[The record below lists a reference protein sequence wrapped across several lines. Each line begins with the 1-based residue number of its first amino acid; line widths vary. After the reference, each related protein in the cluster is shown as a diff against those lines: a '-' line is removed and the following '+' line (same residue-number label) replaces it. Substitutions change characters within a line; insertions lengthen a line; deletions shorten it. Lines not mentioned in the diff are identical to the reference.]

1 MLSLLLLFWHADR
14 LSRKAV
20 LAYMDAHDRGAAFDE
35 DDDGYD
41 DDDDDDDGYFD
52 DDDVDRLPTKAKELF
67 AALERA
73 VISAEAEPD
82 ART

>member
-35 DDDGYD
+35 
-41 DDDDDDDGYFD
+41 DDDGYFD